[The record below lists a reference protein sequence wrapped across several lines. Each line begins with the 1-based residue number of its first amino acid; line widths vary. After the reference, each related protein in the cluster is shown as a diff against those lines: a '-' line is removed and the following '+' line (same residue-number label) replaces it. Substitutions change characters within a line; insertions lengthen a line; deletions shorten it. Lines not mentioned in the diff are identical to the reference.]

1 MGEPTRNYSNSNN
14 KQTNKYWNIKE
25 ISEAERYIEYKFV
38 ERRFASV
45 AGCSQYHWKIYNTNK
60 TYCSRIED
68 GWCCI

>member
-45 AGCSQYHWKIYNTNK
+45 AVNIIGKYTTQTKHIVQ
-60 TYCSRIED
+60 
-68 GWCCI
+68 G